1 MQVGTARSSSQASP
15 KVSAAALIFR
25 MGVPV
30 TSKPAGSCVFSVCH
44 VRLGIC
50 PQYHSASARAS
61 LRVHAHVAS
70 LGLCDSC
77 HQPFM
82 LP

>member
-1 MQVGTARSSSQASP
+1 MQVGTARSSSQAIP

-30 TSKPAGSCVFSVCH
+30 TSKPAGSCILSVCH

>member
-1 MQVGTARSSSQASP
+1 MGTASSSIQASP

-25 MGVPV
+25 MDVPL
-30 TSKPAGSCVFSVCH
+30 TSAATGSCVLSVCH

-50 PQYHSASARAS
+50 PQNLSASARAS

>member
-30 TSKPAGSCVFSVCH
+30 TSKPAGSCALSVCH

-50 PQYHSASARAS
+50 PQYNSASAHAP